1 MKKPT
6 LALLVVAAAMLAAC
20 EPSQSEIEKAMKD
33 SIGSTNSAI
42 AGLLGNG
49 VRIEIRD
56 VRKLGCEKSS
66 AASYKC
72 DVEWTATLP
81 VLGDSKKLG
90 TLTFMKASD
99 GWAVSE

>member
-56 VRKLGCEKSS
+56 VRKLGC
-66 AASYKC
+66 
-72 DVEWTATLP
+72 VEQRRQLQVRRRMDRDPAGAGRLEEA
-81 VLGDSKKLG
+81 G